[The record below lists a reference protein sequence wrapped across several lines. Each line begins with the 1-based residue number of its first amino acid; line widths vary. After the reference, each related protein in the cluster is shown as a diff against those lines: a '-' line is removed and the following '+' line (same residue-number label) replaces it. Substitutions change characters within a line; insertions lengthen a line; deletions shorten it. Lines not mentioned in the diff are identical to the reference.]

1 MGPRNY
7 GIGGTGRSR
16 VSALVQA
23 PPTAPDNG
31 SGGPGVLGGIGNT
44 MRGIDLSAAT
54 SEISDVTTGR
64 VTLGMVNLTILLMLG
79 FYYWTRTAQGG
90 G

>member
-7 GIGGTGRSR
+7 GMGGAGRSR
-16 VSALVQA
+16 VGALVSA

-44 MRGIDLSAAT
+44 MSGLNFSAAT

-64 VTLGMVNLTILLMLG
+64 ITLGMVNFTILLMLG
-79 FYYWTRTAQGG
+79 FYWWTRTAQGG